1 MLNARHV
8 IGLSLAVF
16 LGTVPLGC
24 GKAPDAEREIRQW
37 LARGEAA
44 VAAEDRRELMTMV
57 APAYADARGNGRKQ
71 IEHML
76 WLLFLRQ
83 DNVKVLTRIEA
94 IDVYGESAADVRLTS
109 GLVGSGESRLG
120 FSAEARRFEL
130 ELEHDGE
137 DWQLIAAHWTEL
149 GEALH

>member
-1 MLNARHV
+1 MLNARHG

-16 LGTVPLGC
+16 LGAAPLGC
-24 GKAPDAEREIRQW
+24 GKTPDAEREIRQW

-71 IEHML
+71 IDHML

-83 DNVKVLTRIEA
+83 DKVKVLTRVEA
-94 IDVYGESAADVRLTS
+94 IDVYGDSAADVRLTS
-109 GLVGSGESRLG
+109 GLVGSDESLLG
-120 FSAEARRFEL
+120 FSAEALRFEL
-130 ELEHDGE
+130 ELKHDGE

-149 GEALH
+149 GEALR